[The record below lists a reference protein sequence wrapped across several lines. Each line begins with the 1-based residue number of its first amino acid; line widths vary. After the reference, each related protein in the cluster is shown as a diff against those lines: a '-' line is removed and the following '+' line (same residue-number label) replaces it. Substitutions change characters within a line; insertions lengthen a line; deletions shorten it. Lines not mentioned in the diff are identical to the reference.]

1 MSAST
6 EPSSRSFSSA
16 SSIPSAWCGGCS
28 PRSIGS
34 TISASPIPA
43 SKFPT
48 GRTLLAPMATLLR
61 DRKGPTVLSPLTM
74 RSLLDSLASRL
85 DEARDI
91 SRYLIGLLI
100 FLGLLGTFW
109 GLLETVQSVGTAIR
123 SLDINSPVGDGV
135 RGAEARSRSAARRHG
150 HVVLLIAVRP
160 CRLAGPGLSRPA
172 GQPGAEPLLHR
183 PRGLAVDD
191 HRHRGGRP
199 VAVCGAA
206 ISAARSARPAAG
218 HRADEQ
224 DARRGAVGF
233 RRWPG
238 RRRQRSRGAWRGLP
252 MPCSRWS
259 SRCARSRRI
268 VRQWAQTQSE
278 QNAEFRRIIARLA
291 PPEGRPAMPAPPPP
305 RESSA
310 AALRQALKQSKPK
323 DE

>member
-28 PRSIGS
+28 RRSIGS
-34 TISASPIPA
+34 TISALPIPA
-43 SKFPT
+43 SRFPT
-48 GRTLLAPMATLLR
+48 GRALLAPMATLLR

-123 SLDINSPVGDGV
+123 SLDVTSPVGVGV

-172 GQPGAEPLLHR
+172 GEPGAEPLLHR

-206 ISAARSARPAAG
+206 ISSARSARPAAG

-238 RRRQRSRGAWRGLP
+238 RRRQRSRGHGAACRCRAVAGPADARGAEASCGNGRRPSRSRMPSSAGSSPAWR
-252 MPCSRWS
+252 R
-259 SRCARSRRI
+259 
-268 VRQWAQTQSE
+268 
-278 QNAEFRRIIARLA
+278 
-291 PPEGRPAMPAPPPP
+291 
-305 RESSA
+305 
-310 AALRQALKQSKPK
+310 PK
-323 DE
+323 DGRQCRHHRRRARARRQRCGRR